1 MIITDS
7 CVLRGISL
15 SDSSADLLRTIR
27 ALGVE
32 RVGAP
37 WMVVEELIAQKA
49 VEYRQRHEAAAR
61 ALKSLKKATPW
72 NSDGVP
78 LGPSEEDRVR
88 EHWRAQYA
96 NVVEEVPTS
105 ETALREGVWR
115 EANSL
120 PPCKATEGTKSLK
133 VGGRDAAIWLSAIEY
148 AHRHQTETVYFVS
161 ANIKDFGAGSSY
173 PPPMDR
179 DVDGLGDRFV
189 HLTSLDQVLARFT
202 QQTKTDDALVAE
214 ILNAPAVLKAMKRE
228 AKKRLGED
236 GAFVCTTSVGE
247 LEQEVAVTSAFGWLA
262 AKATVHSI
270 EKVQTYRIGE
280 HEWCTGVV
288 RWHIG
293 GMAFVAA
300 EEPTLGAAGCSWTT
314 SVLFTSDVENP
325 RLTVLRHN
333 LPRPLT
339 REEFAALGMAKS
351 PPVSAMPLFELINS
365 LGIPAD
371 SARGLPRAY
380 EGALVRNAAKIRRS
394 AIGKQVAAL
403 LDAAEADDPDE

>member
-37 WMVVEELIAQKA
+37 WMVVEELVAQKA
-49 VEYRQRHEAAAR
+49 VEYRQRHEAADR

-72 NSDGVP
+72 NSDEAP
-78 LGPSEEDRVR
+78 LGACEEDRVR

-96 NVVEEVPTS
+96 TVVEEVPTS

-120 PPCKATEGTKSLK
+120 PPCKATEGTKPLK

-148 AHRHQTETVYFVS
+148 ARKHPTETVYFVS
-161 ANIKDFGAGSSY
+161 SNTKDFGAGSSY
-173 PPPMDR
+173 PPPMDQ
-179 DVDGLGDRFV
+179 DIDGLGDRFV

-202 QQTKTDDALVAE
+202 QRTTTDDALVAE
-214 ILNAPAVLKAMKRE
+214 ILNGPAALKAIKNE
-228 AKKRLGED
+228 ARKRLGED

-247 LEQEVAVTSAFGWLA
+247 LQQEVAVTSAFGWLA
-262 AKATVHSI
+262 AKATVHCI
-270 EKVQTYRIGE
+270 DKVQTYRIGE
-280 HEWCTGVV
+280 HEWCTAVV

-293 GMAFVAA
+293 GMAFVA
-300 EEPTLGAAGCSWTT
+300 EQEPALGAVGCSWTT
-314 SVLFTSDVENP
+314 SVLFTPDVEHP

-351 PPVSAMPLFELINS
+351 PPVSVMPLFELINS

-371 SARGLPRAY
+371 SPRGLPRRY
-380 EGALVRNAAKIRRS
+380 EGALARNTAKARGS
-394 AIGKQVAAL
+394 AIEEQVAAL
-403 LDAAEADDPDE
+403 LDAAQADELDE